1 MLPAGSVEFAH
12 PHVLPGLRV
21 PFLLVLSRAHPED
34 AWAKVGVTSA
44 FSKPSSPVLR
54 VSTGRLPR
62 KLRGVD

>member
-1 MLPAGSVEFAH
+1 MVPAGSVECA
-12 PHVLPGLRV
+12 PLVSCLNSV
-21 PFLLVLSRAHPED
+21 PFLQVLSRAHPED

-54 VSTGRLPR
+54 VSTGNLPR